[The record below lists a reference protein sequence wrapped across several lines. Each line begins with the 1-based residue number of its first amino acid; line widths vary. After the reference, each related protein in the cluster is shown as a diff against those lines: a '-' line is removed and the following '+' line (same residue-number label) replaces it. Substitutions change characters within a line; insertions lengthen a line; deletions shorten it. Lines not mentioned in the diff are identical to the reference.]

1 MRYIQL
7 VGLSLG
13 LLLLGGCQIGGWV
26 QETPDE
32 VITEHLGKIPT
43 PRHHS
48 VLLAEEAFLNEQG
61 KLYFKYSET
70 GSFGHRFYA
79 AVHERKDLNLPIHYD
94 WLPVYHL
101 DNVSAVEFE
110 QNNHEPVAVLDL
122 RDWQSLT
129 ADVVV
134 YLAPKENNTAVLLNH
149 RDREDVIMRDGTGEV
164 SLIDL
169 VDKPAG
175 VKLVK
180 NLRYEEMSAQVL
192 SVLSDRL
199 HQLTGGAD
207 YILLSNGESGRY
219 ARPFVFINLKQKEMS
234 YYTFADFTF
243 GSMPNTYLG
252 TARKAG
258 WHFFRSYGLEL
269 VERPVSSVSRLLF
282 FLSDTV
288 VDAAHGT
295 TIRAWRMP
303 TPNAEDIPAIN
314 ESEQMDLAAFEDW
327 LDFRFCGRKTFGE
340 VELLMDGDEFFPRLV
355 DAIIEADESVKLRTY
370 IFDRDDFALR
380 MADLLKRRSYEV
392 DVQVMLDG
400 LGTIWAQQGA
410 PGMMPDDFEAPYGI
424 TLYLKEDSAVRVM
437 SLTNPWFAGDH
448 TKTTIIDSDQAFIGG
463 MNIGRQYRWE
473 WHDMMMEVTGDVVG
487 VIEDE
492 FNKTWALGRTM
503 GDWRYPGYVVNREQ
517 AEETKTG
524 YPLRI
529 LKTLPRHSQI
539 FQAQLEA
546 IRRAKKYIY
555 VQNAYLANN
564 RIVFELAK
572 ARLRGVDVR
581 VIIPLDGNHGIMN
594 ASNVVSVNHLL
605 RAGVRVFAYPGMSH
619 VKAAIFDD
627 WVCMGSANFDKLSLR
642 VNKEMNIAGSHPDL
656 VKEVLEDVFKRD
668 FKVSTEITKPLPAG
682 WYNTFASII
691 AGQL

>member
-43 PRHHS
+43 PRHRS
-48 VLLAEEAFLNEQG
+48 VLVAEEAFLNEQG

-303 TPNAEDIPAIN
+303 TPDAEDIPAIN
-314 ESEQMDLAAFEDW
+314 QSEQMDLAAFEDW